1 MLRRAPLLVALTT
14 LALVP
19 SLEAPAHALR
29 VAGPAVT
36 STRLAPELP
45 LPAGVKPQGK
55 RVIGTWQYQGPGPV
69 SGLLVLSSTDRT
81 MKAGVSRQLFAQIY
95 VVGKPGAKPTQ
106 VRLVKDAVT
115 NCKLDLVASFV
126 QGSVA
131 FEDIDGDGTA
141 EIAFAYD
148 IGCDATERPLPRK
161 LIILE
166 GAAKFA
172 LRGNGR
178 GKTLD
183 GAPAGGDYKADTF
196 KGQEAIGTFAE
207 AHWNQLLDTDAV
219 AVDP

>member
-19 SLEAPAHALR
+19 SLEAHALR
-29 VAGPAVT
+29 VAAPSVT

-81 MKAGVSRQLFAQIY
+81 SKAGVSRQLFAQIY
-95 VVGKPGAKPTQ
+95 ANGKPGAKPKQ
-106 VRLVKDAVT
+106 VRLVQDAVT
-115 NCKLDLVASFV
+115 NCKLDLTASFV

-141 EIAFAYD
+141 EVAFAYD
-148 IGCDATERPLPRK
+148 IGCDATERPTPRK

-196 KGQEAIGTFAE
+196 KGQEAIGTWAE
-207 AHWNQLLDTDAV
+207 AHWTQLLDTAAV
-219 AVDP
+219 SVDP